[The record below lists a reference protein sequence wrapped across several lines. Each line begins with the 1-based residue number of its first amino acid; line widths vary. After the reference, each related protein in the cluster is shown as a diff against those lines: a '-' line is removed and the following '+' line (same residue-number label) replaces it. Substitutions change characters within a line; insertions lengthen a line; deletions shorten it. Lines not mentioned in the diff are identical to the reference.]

1 LTKEF
6 YKRIADEMKTIFY
19 DMPKLKGI
27 IVGGP
32 IPTKDEFLDG
42 QYLPTRLQEKLIGRV
57 DIGGS
62 DESGLKE
69 LVQRSQDIL
78 AGQEIIYEKKL
89 LERFFETL
97 GHKRELAAL
106 HEADVRKALEYGAV
120 ELLIL
125 SKNLNKTLA
134 KEFTKMAHDISAN
147 VEIVSSE
154 TEEGDQ
160 FWNLGGIGAILR
172 FKI

>member
-1 LTKEF
+1 
-6 YKRIADEMKTIFY
+6 MKTIFY

-42 QYLPTRLQEKLIGRV
+42 QYLPTRLQEKLIGRM

-69 LVQRSQDIL
+69 LVFRSQEIL
-78 AGQEIIYEKKL
+78 ASQEIIKEQKLMEK
-89 LERFFETL
+89 FFQNLGEKRDTTTL
-97 GHKRELAAL
+97 KEP
-106 HEADVRKALEYGAV
+106 DTRKALEFGAV
-120 ELLIL
+120 DILFL
-125 SKNLNKTLA
+125 SKQLDKALIKELSKLA
-134 KEFTKMAHDISAN
+134 ENIGSTVELISTD
-147 VEIVSSE
+147 
-154 TEEGDQ
+154 TEEGQQ

-172 FKI
+172 FGIGF